1 MYLKNIINILIEG
14 YVIYQI
20 SWKKLSVCCYEMK
33 SKKNTLIIYYIYI
46 NKNIFRYFIRYK
58 EDCFLNISILLKN
71 RYYSSMKEREVCTYF
86 MVYVKTFAT
95 HQAYEDAKK
104 LNNIGISNRV
114 KTTKECVENCD
125 TGTQND
131 RGSLIHV
138 DDDR

>member
-1 MYLKNIINILIEG
+1 MSLAIRI
-14 YVIYQI
+14 
-20 SWKKLSVCCYEMK
+20 
-33 SKKNTLIIYYIYI
+33 LIIYYIYI
-46 NKNIFRYFIRYK
+46 NKNIIRYFISYK

-71 RYYSSMKEREVCTYF
+71 TYYSFMKEREVCTYF

-138 DDDR
+138 NDDR